1 MLNEQEKSKKKK
13 EKEMH
18 EVGLEPTHAN
28 IQRP

>member
-1 MLNEQEKSKKKK
+1 MQKMAKRYVFKSEK
-13 EKEMH
+13 MH

>member
-1 MLNEQEKSKKKK
+1 MLNEQEKSKKK